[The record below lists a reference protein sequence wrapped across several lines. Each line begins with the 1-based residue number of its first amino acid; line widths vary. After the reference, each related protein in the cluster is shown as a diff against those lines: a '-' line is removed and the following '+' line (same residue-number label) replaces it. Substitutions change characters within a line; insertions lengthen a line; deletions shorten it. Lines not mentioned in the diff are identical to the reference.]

1 MKTEIARV
9 LLIVQAT
16 LFLVTGLGALP
27 FGIVEHGIRI
37 EGLATILLA
46 AVIFAVA
53 RDIEQLGTAARWWAF
68 GLELFLFIGSL
79 LLAVLPLG
87 AIRGPVPLTTNI
99 VLPLAIALLLRARQ
113 APTTAAVVPT
123 TPSAR

>member
-1 MKTEIARV
+1 MKSEIARV
-9 LLIVQAT
+9 LLIVQGT
-16 LFLVTGLGALP
+16 LLLVAGLGALP

-37 EGLATILLA
+37 EGLATILVA

-53 RDIEQLGTAARWWAF
+53 RDFERLGTTARWSAF

-87 AIRGPVPLTTNI
+87 AIRGPVPLVSN
-99 VLPLAIALLLRARQ
+99 LLMPLAIALLLREAGL
-113 APTTAAVVPT
+113 PT
-123 TPSAR
+123 TPRAH